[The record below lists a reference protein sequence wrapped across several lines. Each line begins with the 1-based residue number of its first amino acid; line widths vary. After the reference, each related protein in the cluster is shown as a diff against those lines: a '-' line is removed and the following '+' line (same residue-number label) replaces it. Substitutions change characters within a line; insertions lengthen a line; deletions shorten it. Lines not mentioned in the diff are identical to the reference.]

1 MTQPD
6 LRRILSDELHAR
18 AFHDFDGA
26 GRFIRFVFLIND
38 DAAGFLAYVNAFL
51 ETERSP
57 SIAPE
62 SKFARVEF
70 DDYAFRFERHTEFLS
85 ISFIQKGRMIR
96 SGLLLEAFDPE
107 AVGLPL
113 DWARAAPAT
122 LFQAIWLEV
131 GAKPPRTLNDAR
143 MLAMLD
149 SRAVA
154 ANRFS
159 DGAGQLH
166 FAFDIDAAGFS
177 RVALFNSDI
186 PPSRMGRAVQR
197 VVELETYRLLALLG
211 FAAVRDNGGRLGEIE
226 DIVGRITNELA
237 EQIKLPDGKVETLL
251 STLTGQ
257 AADLEEI
264 YSKTSYR
271 MAATKAYESIMADR
285 IAGLRLTRL
294 IGFQGVRGFLN
305 RRMTPAL
312 DSCHAFSERLAQLSA
327 RITRAGDLL
336 QTQTEMIIQ
345 RQNRDLLTSM
355 NSRTKAQLHLQQT
368 VERLSIAAVTYYGV
382 GLVGYLAKPL
392 PLDRWGIDLIV
403 VKAAFVP
410 VIAFIVWLAI
420 RAVKVRLAS
429 EE

>member
-38 DAAGFLAYVNAFL
+38 AAAGFLEYVNAFL
-51 ETERSP
+51 ETEKSP
-57 SIAPE
+57 PIAPE

-96 SGLLLEAFDPE
+96 SGLLPEAFDPE

-154 ANRFS
+154 ANQFS

>member
-6 LRRILSDELHAR
+6 LRRVLSDELHAR

-26 GRFIRFVFLIND
+26 GRFIRLVFLIDN
-38 DAAGFLAYVNAFL
+38 AAAAFLAYVNAFL
-51 ETERSP
+51 ETKNLP
-57 SIAPE
+57 PIAPE
-62 SKFARVEF
+62 SKFARIEF

-96 SGLLLEAFDPE
+96 SGLLPEAFDPE
-107 AVGLPL
+107 AVDLPL
-113 DWARAAPAT
+113 KWARAAPAN

-154 ANRFS
+154 ANQFS

-226 DIVGRITNELA
+226 DIVGKLTNELA

-251 STLTGQ
+251 STLTAQ

-294 IGFQGVRGFLN
+294 TGFQGVRGFLN

-355 NSRTKAQLHLQQT
+355 NNRTKAQLHLQQT

-392 PLDRWGIDLIV
+392 PLDRWGIELIV

-410 VIAFIVWLAI
+410 VIVFIVWLAI

>member
-1 MTQPD
+1 MTQPN

-26 GRFIRFVFLIND
+26 GRFIRFVFLID
-38 DAAGFLAYVNAFL
+38 HDAASFLDYVNAFL
-51 ETERSP
+51 RAEESVPIT
-57 SIAPE
+57 PE

-70 DDYAFRFERHTEFLS
+70 DNYAFRFERHTEFLS
-85 ISFIQKGRMIR
+85 LSFIQKGRVIR
-96 SGLLLEAFDPE
+96 SGLLPEAFDPE

-113 DWARAAPAT
+113 EWAKSAPAT

-131 GAKPPRTLNDAR
+131 GAKPPRAVNDAK
-143 MLAMLD
+143 MLATLD

-154 ANRFS
+154 ANQFS

-177 RVALFNSDI
+177 RIALFNSDI
-186 PPSRMGRAVQR
+186 SAKRMGRAVQR

-211 FAAVRDNGGRLGEIE
+211 FAAVRDNGKRLGEIE
-226 DIVGRITNELA
+226 DAVGKLTNELA
-237 EQIKLPDGKVETLL
+237 EEIKLPDGKVENLL
-251 STLTGQ
+251 STLTAQ

-285 IAGLRLTRL
+285 ISGLRLTRL

-355 NSRTKAQLHLQQT
+355 NSRAKAQLHLQQT

-382 GLVGYLAKPL
+382 GLVGYLARPL
-392 PLDRWGIDLIV
+392 PLESWGFDLIV

-410 VIAFIVWLAI
+410 VIAFLVWLAV
-420 RAVKVRLAS
+420 RAVKVRLDSA
-429 EE
+429 E

>member
-38 DAAGFLAYVNAFL
+38 ASAAFLAYVNAFL
-51 ETERSP
+51 ETEKLP
-57 SIAPE
+57 PIAPE
-62 SKFARVEF
+62 SKFARIEF
-70 DDYAFRFERHTEFLS
+70 DDYAFRFERHTEFFS
-85 ISFIQKGRMIR
+85 ISFIQKGRIIKT
-96 SGLLLEAFDPE
+96 GLLPEAFDPE
-107 AVGLPL
+107 AVDLPL

-154 ANRFS
+154 ANQFS

-211 FAAVRDNGGRLGEIE
+211 FAAVRHNGGRLGEIE
-226 DIVGRITNELA
+226 DIVGKLTNELA

-251 STLTGQ
+251 STLTAQ

-355 NSRTKAQLHLQQT
+355 NSRTKAQLHLQET

-382 GLVGYLAKPL
+382 GLVGYLADPL
-392 PLDRWGIDLIV
+392 PLDQWGVDLIV
-403 VKAAFVP
+403 VKAVSVP
-410 VIAFIVWLAI
+410 LIALIVWLAI
-420 RAVKVRLAS
+420 RAVKVSLAR
-429 EE
+429 E

>member
-1 MTQPD
+1 MNQPD

-38 DAAGFLAYVNAFL
+38 AAAGFLEYVNAFL
-51 ETERSP
+51 ETEKSP
-57 SIAPE
+57 PIAPE

-70 DDYAFRFERHTEFLS
+70 DDYAFRFERHTEFFS

-96 SGLLLEAFDPE
+96 SGLLPEAYDPE

-154 ANRFS
+154 ANQFS

-226 DIVGRITNELA
+226 DIVGKLTNELA

-251 STLTGQ
+251 STLTAQ

-420 RAVKVRLAS
+420 RAVKIRLAS

>member
-1 MTQPD
+1 
-6 LRRILSDELHAR
+6 
-18 AFHDFDGA
+18 
-26 GRFIRFVFLIND
+26 
-38 DAAGFLAYVNAFL
+38 
-51 ETERSP
+51 
-57 SIAPE
+57 
-62 SKFARVEF
+62 
-70 DDYAFRFERHTEFLS
+70 
-85 ISFIQKGRMIR
+85 
-96 SGLLLEAFDPE
+96 
-107 AVGLPL
+107 
-113 DWARAAPAT
+113 
-122 LFQAIWLEV
+122 
-131 GAKPPRTLNDAR
+131 
-143 MLAMLD
+143 MLD

-154 ANRFS
+154 ANQFS

-226 DIVGRITNELA
+226 DIVGKLTNELA

-251 STLTGQ
+251 STLTAQ

-355 NSRTKAQLHLQQT
+355 NSRTEAQLHLQQT

>member
-1 MTQPD
+1 MTQPN

-26 GRFIRFVFLIND
+26 GRFIRFVFLID
-38 DAAGFLAYVNAFL
+38 HDAASFLDYVNAFL
-51 ETERSP
+51 QAEESVP
-57 SIAPE
+57 IAPE

-70 DDYAFRFERHTEFLS
+70 DSYAFRFERHTEFLS
-85 ISFIQKGRMIR
+85 LSFIQKGRVIR
-96 SGLLLEAFDPE
+96 SGLLPEAFDPE

-113 DWARAAPAT
+113 EWAKAAPAT

-131 GAKPPRTLNDAR
+131 GAKPPRAVNDAK
-143 MLAMLD
+143 MLATLD

-154 ANRFS
+154 ANHFS

-177 RVALFNSDI
+177 RIALFNSDI
-186 PPSRMGRAVQR
+186 SAKRMGRAVQR

-211 FAAVRDNGGRLGEIE
+211 FAAVRDNGKRLGEIE
-226 DIVGRITNELA
+226 DAVGELTNELA
-237 EQIKLPDGKVETLL
+237 EEIKLPDGKVENLL
-251 STLTGQ
+251 STLTAQ

-285 IAGLRLTRL
+285 ISGLRLTRL

-355 NSRTKAQLHLQQT
+355 NSRAKAQLHLQQT

-382 GLVGYLAKPL
+382 GLVGYLARPL
-392 PLDRWGIDLIV
+392 PLESWGFDLIV

-410 VIAFIVWLAI
+410 VIAFLVWLAV
-420 RAVKVRLAS
+420 RAVKVRLDSA
-429 EE
+429 E

>member
-154 ANRFS
+154 ANQFS

-226 DIVGRITNELA
+226 DIVGKLTNELA

-251 STLTGQ
+251 STLTAQ

-392 PLDRWGIDLIV
+392 PLDRWGIDLIA

>member
-1 MTQPD
+1 
-6 LRRILSDELHAR
+6 
-18 AFHDFDGA
+18 
-26 GRFIRFVFLIND
+26 
-38 DAAGFLAYVNAFL
+38 VNAFL
-51 ETERSP
+51 ETEKSP
-57 SIAPE
+57 PIAPE

-70 DDYAFRFERHTEFLS
+70 DNYAFRFERHTEFLS

-96 SGLLLEAFDPE
+96 SGLLPEAFDPA

-154 ANRFS
+154 ANQFS

-226 DIVGRITNELA
+226 DIVGKLTNELA

-251 STLTGQ
+251 STLTAQ

>member
-1 MTQPD
+1 MAQPD
-6 LRRILSDELHAR
+6 LRRMLSDELHAR

-38 DAAGFLAYVNAFL
+38 AAASFLAYVNEFL
-51 ETERSP
+51 EAANLP
-57 SIAPE
+57 PIAAE
-62 SKFARVEF
+62 SKFARIEF
-70 DDYAFRFERHTEFLS
+70 EDYAFRFERHTEFFS
-85 ISFIQKGRMIR
+85 ISFIQKGRMIK
-96 SGLLLEAFDPE
+96 SGLLPEAFDPE

-113 DWARAAPAT
+113 TWARAAPAT

-131 GAKPPRTLNDAR
+131 GAKPPRTLNDAK

-154 ANRFS
+154 ANRFN

-177 RVALFNSDI
+177 RVALFNNDI

-211 FAAVRDNGGRLGEIE
+211 FAAVRENGGRLGEIE
-226 DIVGRITNELA
+226 DIVGKLTNDLA
-237 EQIKLPDGKVETLL
+237 EQIKLPDGNVETLL
-251 STLTGQ
+251 FTLTAQ

-285 IAGLRLTRL
+285 LEGLRLKQL

-345 RQNRDLLTSM
+345 RQNRDLLASM
-355 NSRTKAQLHLQQT
+355 NSRTKAQLHLQET

-382 GLVGYLAKPL
+382 GLVSYLANPL
-392 PLDRWGIDLIV
+392 PLDQWGVDLIV
-403 VKAAFVP
+403 VKAASVP
-410 VIAFIVWLAI
+410 VIALIVWLAV
-420 RAVKVRLAS
+420 RAVKVRLARK
-429 EE
+429 

>member
-1 MTQPD
+1 MTQPN

-18 AFHDFDGA
+18 AFHDVDGA
-26 GRFIRFVFLIND
+26 GRFIRFVFLID
-38 DAAGFLAYVNAFL
+38 HDAASFLDYVNAFL
-51 ETERSP
+51 RAEESVPIT
-57 SIAPE
+57 PE

-70 DDYAFRFERHTEFLS
+70 DNYAFRFERHTEFLS
-85 ISFIQKGRMIR
+85 LSFIQKGRVIR
-96 SGLLLEAFDPE
+96 SGLLPEAFDLE
-107 AVGLPL
+107 AVNLPL
-113 DWARAAPAT
+113 EWAKSAPAT

-131 GAKPPRTLNDAR
+131 GAKPPRAVNDAK
-143 MLAMLD
+143 MLATLD

-154 ANRFS
+154 ANQFS
-159 DGAGQLH
+159 DSAGQLH

-177 RVALFNSDI
+177 RIALFNSDI
-186 PPSRMGRAVQR
+186 SAKRMGRAVQR

-211 FAAVRDNGGRLGEIE
+211 FAAVRDNGKRLGEIE
-226 DIVGRITNELA
+226 DAVGKLTNELA
-237 EQIKLPDGKVETLL
+237 EEIKLPDGKVENLL
-251 STLTGQ
+251 STLTAQ

-285 IAGLRLTRL
+285 ISGLQLTRL

-345 RQNRDLLTSM
+345 RQNRDLLTSI
-355 NSRTKAQLHLQQT
+355 NSRAN
-368 VERLSIAAVTYYGV
+368 VIIRSGI
-382 GLVGYLAKPL
+382 LVL
-392 PLDRWGIDLIV
+392 
-403 VKAAFVP
+403 
-410 VIAFIVWLAI
+410 
-420 RAVKVRLAS
+420 
-429 EE
+429 